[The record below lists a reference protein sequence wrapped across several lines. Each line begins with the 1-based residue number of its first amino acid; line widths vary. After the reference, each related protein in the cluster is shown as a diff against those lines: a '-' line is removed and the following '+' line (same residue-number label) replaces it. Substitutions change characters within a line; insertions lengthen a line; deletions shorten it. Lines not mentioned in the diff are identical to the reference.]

1 MNNRAVTQNRTY
13 NHEKQTN
20 KNTKLHRHWAQGA
33 TITPYIYIYIY
44 KNNLYIYNLY
54 IIYIHITSN
63 IIKLLNRETDNKYL
77 TI

>member
-44 KNNLYIYNLY
+44 IYIYKNNLYIYITY
-54 IIYIHITSN
+54 IYITYIY
-63 IIKLLNRETDNKYL
+63 IYI
-77 TI
+77 